1 MTPARV
7 QNPRAARPANM
18 SRLRGAIFV
27 VAIIVFAAIPWT
39 SPSVPYQFT
48 IILTSGL
55 ATLGVVVLLKAGLIS
70 FGHGLFY
77 ATGAYAV
84 AYLAPVLH
92 VNALFVVLAATVI
105 AGVLAFVV
113 GLFMVRYRGVF
124 FAMLNLALS
133 MVAYTVLLKFYNL
146 TGGSD
151 GMQIGAMRFFGLVRK
166 DGSFLYVLFYITLA
180 LVIVVGWWLTR
191 YLKSPLG
198 WALTAIQNNETRVE
212 YMGKPVRKILLVAY
226 TLSGLL
232 AGLGGAITA
241 VAVGYVDPGFSY
253 WLKSAEFL
261 VIAVLGGVGSVVGAF
276 GGSLIFEML
285 SINAAQYLTN
295 TWSILLGIVI
305 YAIVR
310 FAPKGLW
317 GLYDAL
323 WRPRAAHD

>member
-1 MTPARV
+1 MSYLR
-7 QNPRAARPANM
+7 RA
-18 SRLRGAIFV
+18 LFILAIV
-27 VAIIVFAAIPWT
+27 LFAAVPLT
-39 SPSVPYQFT
+39 NSSVPYQFT
-48 IILTSGL
+48 IILASGL
-55 ATLGVVVLLKAGLIS
+55 ATLGVVVLLRAGLIS
-70 FGHGLFY
+70 FGHGLYY

-92 VNALFVVLAATVI
+92 VNALLVVLAATAI
-105 AGVLAFVV
+105 AGVLAAVI

-151 GMQIGAMRFFGLVRK
+151 GMQVSTLQFFGLARK
-166 DGSFLYVLFYITLA
+166 DPSFLYLLLYLTLA
-180 LVIVVGWWLTR
+180 LVVVVGWLLTR
-191 YLKSPLG
+191 YLDSPLG
-198 WALTAIQNNETRVE
+198 WALTAIENNETRVE
-212 YMGKPVRKILLVAY
+212 YMGKPVKKILLFAY

-241 VAVGYVDPGFSY
+241 VAVGYVDPGFAY

-261 VIAVLGGVGSVVGAF
+261 VIAVLGGIGSVVGAF
-276 GGSLIFEML
+276 GGALIFEML

-295 TWSILLGIVI
+295 TWGILLGIAI

-317 GLYDAL
+317 GLYDAW
-323 WRPRAAHD
+323 WRLRGARVTHD